1 MGGMSQASSPHSPQ
15 DGPPTPP
22 GEGRPPTG
30 QNAADP
36 KAAGQTSAGQSPH
49 RRGLL
54 RWILVPLL
62 LAGVGFVGY
71 RLGQDDSGS
80 SGTGSGFGAGQGGF
94 GGQGASGQGGTGQG
108 TAGQG
113 TAGQGGA
120 GRSGGSGGATGTTGQ
135 TGAGQGT
142 RGQGGQGQ
150 TAQGQAAQGQ
160 AGTGAGTGASQTGA
174 QGRTGGRTG
183 AGQGAGTRSGG
194 GIVTPV
200 QAAAVKSG
208 TLSAQRRLS
217 GTVAATQ
224 SATVTA
230 RTSGTVTEVLAGVGS
245 ALGAGDTALRLS
257 NPDLQSS
264 VQSAQNALDSAQ
276 VSLRSQAS
284 QTAASRASLRQAV
297 TAAQTSLDNAQRSL
311 TSLQRLYEVGAAA
324 RTEVDAQNV
333 QVQNARSSLVAAQSN
348 LAENTRSGTEGQ
360 ETARLAVQKAQ
371 ITLNQA
377 QASAA
382 AARVTVP
389 FAGQVTALNVGE
401 GQYVSA
407 GTEVLTLVSRDQQ
420 VKVNVPA
427 TEAGSL
433 PVGTALN
440 FVAGQRTYPVKVS
453 QNAGSAGTG
462 SVPVVARFTGESRP
476 AAGTVGT
483 VVYNA
488 KVATGV
494 LVPSTA
500 LQADSQQTYLFTVEN
515 GRAVQH
521 TVTVLGQAGTQ
532 SAVSGVAAGAQVI
545 SQPPTGL
552 LDGGAV
558 RTSSG
563 GTGQSGGSEGGP
575 PPGGPGG
582 GP

>member
-1 MGGMSQASSPHSPQ
+1 MSQASSPHPPQ
-15 DGPPTPP
+15 EGPPTDRTPVD
-22 GEGRPPTG
+22 RS
-30 QNAADP
+30 A
-36 KAAGQTSAGQSPH
+36 AGQSPP

-62 LAGVGFVGY
+62 LAGGGFVGY

-80 SGTGSGFGAGQGGF
+80 SGAGSGFGAGQGGF
-94 GGQGASGQGGTGQG
+94 GAQGSAGQGA
-108 TAGQG
+108 
-113 TAGQGGA
+113 AGQGGA
-120 GRSGGSGGATGTTGQ
+120 GRAGGSGATGAGATATGATGQ
-135 TGAGQGT
+135 AGAGQGT
-142 RGQGGQGQ
+142 RSQPGQGQ
-150 TAQGQAAQGQ
+150 AGT
-160 AGTGAGTGASQTGA
+160 GTGAGTGAGQTGA
-174 QGRTGGRTG
+174 QSGTGGRAG
-183 AGQGAGTRSGG
+183 AGQGTGTRTGS

-217 GTVAATQ
+217 GTVAAAQ
-224 SATVTA
+224 SGTVTA

-257 NPDLQSS
+257 SPDLQSS

-276 VSLRSQAS
+276 LSLRSQAS
-284 QTAASRASLRQAV
+284 QTAAGRASLEQAV
-297 TAAQTSLDNAQRSL
+297 TAAQTSLDNARRSL
-311 TSLQRLYEVGAAA
+311 ASLQRLYEVGAVA

-348 LAENTRSGTEGQ
+348 LAANARSGTEGQ

-377 QASAA
+377 QAAAA

-389 FAGQVTALNVGE
+389 FAGQVTALNVSA

-420 VKVNVPA
+420 VRVNVPP
-427 TEAGSL
+427 TEAASL

-483 VVYNA
+483 VVYDA
-488 KVATGV
+488 RVATGV

-500 LQADSQQTYLFTVEN
+500 LQADSEQTYLFTVEN

-558 RTSSG
+558 RTAAAGS
-563 GTGQSGGSEGGP
+563 QSGGGQGGP

-582 GP
+582 AP

>member
-1 MGGMSQASSPHSPQ
+1 MSQASSPHPPQ
-15 DGPPTPP
+15 EGPPTDRTPVD
-22 GEGRPPTG
+22 RS
-30 QNAADP
+30 A
-36 KAAGQTSAGQSPH
+36 AGQSPP

-80 SGTGSGFGAGQGGF
+80 SGAGSGFGAGQGGF
-94 GGQGASGQGGTGQG
+94 GAQGS
-108 TAGQG
+108 AGQAA
-113 TAGQGGA
+113 AGQGGA
-120 GRSGGSGGATGTTGQ
+120 GRAGSSGATGAGATATGATGQ
-135 TGAGQGT
+135 AGASQGT
-142 RGQGGQGQ
+142 RSQPGQGQ
-150 TAQGQAAQGQ
+150 AGT
-160 AGTGAGTGASQTGA
+160 GTGAGTGAGQTGA
-174 QGRTGGRTG
+174 QSGTGGR
-183 AGQGAGTRSGG
+183 AGQGAGSRIGG

-200 QAAAVKSG
+200 QAAAVQSG

-217 GTVAATQ
+217 GTVAAAQ
-224 SATVTA
+224 SGTVTA

-257 NPDLQSS
+257 SPDLQSS

-276 VSLRSQAS
+276 LSLRSQAS
-284 QTAASRASLRQAV
+284 QTAAGRASLEQAV
-297 TAAQTSLDNAQRSL
+297 TAAQTSLDNARRSL
-311 TSLQRLYEVGAAA
+311 ASLQRLYEVGAVA

-348 LAENTRSGTEGQ
+348 LAANARSGTEGQ

-377 QASAA
+377 QAAAA

-389 FAGQVTALNVGE
+389 FAGQVTALNVSA

-420 VKVNVPA
+420 VRVNVPP
-427 TEAGSL
+427 TEAASL

-483 VVYNA
+483 VVYDA

-500 LQADSQQTYLFTVEN
+500 LQADSEQTYLFTVEN

-532 SAVSGVAAGAQVI
+532 SAVSGVTAGAQVI

-558 RTSSG
+558 RTAAAGS
-563 GTGQSGGSEGGP
+563 QSGGGQGGP

-582 GP
+582 AP

>member
-1 MGGMSQASSPHSPQ
+1 MGGMSQASSPHPPQ
-15 DGPPTPP
+15 EGPPTDRTPVD
-22 GEGRPPTG
+22 RS
-30 QNAADP
+30 A
-36 KAAGQTSAGQSPH
+36 AGQSPP

-80 SGTGSGFGAGQGGF
+80 SGAGSGFGAGQGGF
-94 GGQGASGQGGTGQG
+94 GAQGSAGQGA
-108 TAGQG
+108 
-113 TAGQGGA
+113 AGQGGA
-120 GRSGGSGGATGTTGQ
+120 GRAGGSGATGAGATATGATGQ
-135 TGAGQGT
+135 AGAGQGT
-142 RGQGGQGQ
+142 RSQSGQGQ
-150 TAQGQAAQGQ
+150 AGT
-160 AGTGAGTGASQTGA
+160 GTGAGTGAGQTGA
-174 QGRTGGRTG
+174 QSGTGGR
-183 AGQGAGTRSGG
+183 AGQGAGSRIGG

-200 QAAAVKSG
+200 QVAAVQSG

-217 GTVAATQ
+217 GTVAAAQ
-224 SATVTA
+224 SGTVTA

-257 NPDLQSS
+257 SPDLQSS

-276 VSLRSQAS
+276 LSLRSQAS
-284 QTAASRASLRQAV
+284 QTAAGRASLEQAV

-311 TSLQRLYEVGAAA
+311 ASLQRLYEVGAVA

-348 LAENTRSGTEGQ
+348 LAANARSGTEGQ

-377 QASAA
+377 QAAAA

-389 FAGQVTALNVGE
+389 FAGQVTALNVSA

-420 VKVNVPA
+420 VRVNVPP
-427 TEAGSL
+427 TEAASL

-483 VVYNA
+483 VVYDA
-488 KVATGV
+488 RVATGV

-500 LQADSQQTYLFTVEN
+500 LQADSEQTYLFTVEN

-532 SAVSGVAAGAQVI
+532 SAVSGVTAGAQVI

-552 LDGGAV
+552 LNGGAV
-558 RTSSG
+558 RTAAAGS
-563 GTGQSGGSEGGP
+563 QSGGGQGGP

-582 GP
+582 AP

>member
-1 MGGMSQASSPHSPQ
+1 MGSMSQASPPHPPQ
-15 DGPPTPP
+15 EGPPTD
-22 GEGRPPTG
+22 RHR
-30 QNAADP
+30 AADQSAP
-36 KAAGQTSAGQSPH
+36 SAAGQSPP

-54 RWILVPLL
+54 RFVLVPLL

-71 RLGQDDSGS
+71 RLGQDDSGT
-80 SGTGSGFGAGQGGF
+80 SGTASAFG
-94 GGQGASGQGGTGQG
+94 GGQGAAGQSGAATSGQGAAGQDASRQGGQAISAQTGAAQGGSVQGNGAQGTGAQGGAATGQG
-108 TAGQG
+108 AAGTG
-113 TAGQGGA
+113 TRSGA
-120 GRSGGSGGATGTTGQ
+120 GASGVGTGG

-142 RGQGGQGQ
+142 
-150 TAQGQAAQGQ
+150 
-160 AGTGAGTGASQTGA
+160 GTGSARLGS
-174 QGRTGGRTG
+174 
-183 AGQGAGTRSGG
+183 SV
-194 GIVTPV
+194 VTPV
-200 QAAAVKSG
+200 QAAAVKTG

-217 GTVAATQ
+217 GTVAAAQ
-224 SATVTA
+224 SGTVTA
-230 RTSGTVTEVLAGVGS
+230 RTSGTVTEVLAGVGA

-264 VQSAQNALDSAQ
+264 VQSAQNALDSAGL
-276 VSLRSQAS
+276 SLRSQAS
-284 QTAASRASLRQAV
+284 QTAAGRASLEQAV

-311 TSLQRLYEVGAAA
+311 ASLQRLYEVGAVA

-333 QVQNARSSLVAAQSN
+333 QVQNARSSLVSAQSN
-348 LAENTRSGTEGQ
+348 LAANARSGTEGQ

-389 FAGQVTALNVGE
+389 FAGQVTALNVSA

-420 VKVNVPA
+420 VRVNVPP
-427 TEAGSL
+427 TEAASL

-453 QNAGSAGTG
+453 QNAGSAGSG

-476 AAGTVGT
+476 VAGTVGT
-483 VVYNA
+483 VVYTA

-500 LQADSQQTYLFTVEN
+500 LQADSDKTYLFTVEN

-521 TVTVLGQAGTQ
+521 TVAVLGQAGTQ

-558 RTSSG
+558 RTGAASAQG
-563 GTGQSGGSEGGP
+563 AEGGP
-575 PPGGPGG
+575 PAGGPGG

>member
-1 MGGMSQASSPHSPQ
+1 MSQASSPHPPQ
-15 DGPPTPP
+15 EGPPTDRTPVD
-22 GEGRPPTG
+22 RS
-30 QNAADP
+30 A
-36 KAAGQTSAGQSPH
+36 AGQSPP

-80 SGTGSGFGAGQGGF
+80 SGAGSGFGAGQGGF
-94 GGQGASGQGGTGQG
+94 GAQGS
-108 TAGQG
+108 AGQAA
-113 TAGQGGA
+113 AGQGGA
-120 GRSGGSGGATGTTGQ
+120 GLAGGSGATGAGATATGATGQ
-135 TGAGQGT
+135 AGAGQGT
-142 RGQGGQGQ
+142 RSQPGQGQ
-150 TAQGQAAQGQ
+150 AGT
-160 AGTGAGTGASQTGA
+160 GTGAGTGAGQTGA
-174 QGRTGGRTG
+174 QSGTGGR
-183 AGQGAGTRSGG
+183 AGQGAGSRIGG

-217 GTVAATQ
+217 GTVAAAQ
-224 SATVTA
+224 SGTVTA

-257 NPDLQSS
+257 SPDLQSS

-276 VSLRSQAS
+276 LSLRSQAS
-284 QTAASRASLRQAV
+284 QTAAGRASLEQAV

-311 TSLQRLYEVGAAA
+311 ASLQRLYEVGAVA

-348 LAENTRSGTEGQ
+348 LAANARSGTEGQ

-377 QASAA
+377 QAAAA

-389 FAGQVTALNVGE
+389 FAGQVTALNVSA

-420 VKVNVPA
+420 VRVNVPP
-427 TEAGSL
+427 TEAASL

-483 VVYNA
+483 VVYDA

-500 LQADSQQTYLFTVEN
+500 LQADSEQTYLFTVEN

-532 SAVSGVAAGAQVI
+532 SAVSGVTAGAQVI

-558 RTSSG
+558 RTAAAGS
-563 GTGQSGGSEGGP
+563 QSGGGQGGP

-582 GP
+582 AP

>member
-1 MGGMSQASSPHSPQ
+1 MSQASPPHPPQ
-15 DGPPTPP
+15 EGPPTN
-22 GEGRPPTG
+22 RSK
-30 QNAADP
+30 AADQH
-36 KAAGQTSAGQSPH
+36 AAGQSPH

-54 RWILVPLL
+54 RFVLVPLL

-80 SGTGSGFGAGQGGF
+80 SATAGGFGAGQ
-94 GGQGASGQGGTGQG
+94 SG
-108 TAGQG
+108 
-113 TAGQGGA
+113 AGQGGA
-120 GRSGGSGGATGTTGQ
+120 GPAAGGQGAAGQGGASRQGSGETTRAAGQ
-135 TGAGQGT
+135 AGAGQGT
-142 RGQGGQGQ
+142 RGSGGQGQ
-150 TAQGQAAQGQ
+150 TAQGQAGTR
-160 AGTGAGTGASQTGA
+160 TGAGAGQTGA
-174 QGRTGGRTG
+174 QSGAGGRAGT
-183 AGQGAGTRSGG
+183 GQGAGTRIGG

-200 QAAAVKSG
+200 QAAAAETG
-208 TLSAQRRLS
+208 TLRAQRRLS
-217 GTVAATQ
+217 GTVAAAQ
-224 SATVTA
+224 SATVTT
-230 RTSGTVTEVLAGVGS
+230 RTAGTVTELLAAVGS
-245 ALGAGDTALRLS
+245 SLGAGDTALRLS

-284 QTAASRASLRQAV
+284 QTAAGRASLQQAV

-311 TSLQRLYEVGAAA
+311 SSLQRLYDVGAVA

-333 QVQNARSSLVAAQSN
+333 QVQNARSSLIAAQSN
-348 LAENTRSGTEGQ
+348 LAENARSGAEGQ
-360 ETARLAVQKAQ
+360 ETARLAVQRAQ

-377 QASAA
+377 QAAAA

-389 FAGQVTALNVGE
+389 FAGQVTALNVSP

-407 GTEVLTLVSRDQQ
+407 NTEVLTLVSRDQQ
-420 VKVNVPA
+420 VRVNVPP
-427 TEAGSL
+427 TEAASL

-440 FVAGQRTYPVKVS
+440 FVSGQQTYPVKVS
-453 QNAGSAGTG
+453 QNGGSAGTG

-476 AAGTVGT
+476 SAGTVGT
-483 VVYNA
+483 VVYDA

-500 LQADSQQTYLFTVEN
+500 LQADSDKTYLFTVEN
-515 GRAVQH
+515 GRAAQH

-532 SAVSGVAAGAQVI
+532 SAVSGVSSGTQVI

-558 RTSSG
+558 RTA
-563 GTGQSGGSEGGP
+563 GTGASRSGEGSP
-575 PPGGPGG
+575 PAGGPGG
-582 GP
+582 AP

>member
-1 MGGMSQASSPHSPQ
+1 M
-15 DGPPTPP
+15 
-22 GEGRPPTG
+22 
-30 QNAADP
+30 
-36 KAAGQTSAGQSPH
+36 
-49 RRGLL
+49 L
-54 RWILVPLL
+54 RWILIPLL

-80 SGTGSGFGAGQGGF
+80 SGSAGFGAGS
-94 GGQGASGQGGTGQG
+94 AA
-108 TAGQG
+108 AG
-113 TAGQGGA
+113 
-120 GRSGGSGGATGTTGQ
+120 
-135 TGAGQGT
+135 
-142 RGQGGQGQ
+142 
-150 TAQGQAAQGQ
+150 AAQGQ
-160 AGTGAGTGASQTGA
+160 GTSGQGTSGQGAGSGAAAGA
-174 QGRTGGRTG
+174 GRTG
-183 AGQGAGTRSGG
+183 AGQAGAGPAAAGQGGTGAAGGTRTGGRDTGQSAGATGTRSGS

-200 QAAAVKSG
+200 QAAAVKTG
-208 TLSAQRRLS
+208 TLSAQRRLT
-217 GTVAATQ
+217 GTVGAAQ
-224 SATVTA
+224 STTVTA
-230 RTSGTVTEVLAGVGS
+230 RTSGTVSAVLAQVGS
-245 ALGAGDTALRLS
+245 VVDAGETVLRLS
-257 NPDLQSS
+257 NADLQSS
-264 VQSAQNALDSAQ
+264 VQSAQNALESAQ
-276 VSLRSQAS
+276 VSLRSQSS
-284 QTAASRASLRQAV
+284 QTAAARASLQQAV

-348 LAENTRSGTEGQ
+348 LAENARSGTEGL

-382 AARVTVP
+382 AVQVTVP
-389 FAGQVTALNVGE
+389 FAGQVTALNVSG

-407 GTEVLTLVSRDQQ
+407 NTEVLTLVSRDQQ

-427 TEAGSL
+427 TEAASL

-440 FVAGQRTYPVKVS
+440 FVAGQQTYPVKVS
-453 QNAGSAGTG
+453 QNAGSVEAG
-462 SVPVVARFTGESRP
+462 SVPLVARFTGESRP

-483 VVYNA
+483 VVYTA

-500 LQADSQQTYLFTVEN
+500 LQADSDKTYLFTVED

-532 SAVSGVAAGAQVI
+532 SAVSGIASGAQVV

-552 LDGGAV
+552 LDGAQV
-558 RTSSG
+558 RTGG
-563 GTGQSGGSEGGP
+563 GTSQSQGGEGGP

>member
-1 MGGMSQASSPHSPQ
+1 MGGMSQASSPHPPQ
-15 DGPPTPP
+15 EGPPTDRTPVD
-22 GEGRPPTG
+22 RS
-30 QNAADP
+30 A
-36 KAAGQTSAGQSPH
+36 AGQSPP

-80 SGTGSGFGAGQGGF
+80 SGAGSGFGAGQGGF
-94 GGQGASGQGGTGQG
+94 GAQGSVGQGA
-108 TAGQG
+108 
-113 TAGQGGA
+113 AGQGGA
-120 GRSGGSGGATGTTGQ
+120 GRAGGSGATGATGQ
-135 TGAGQGT
+135 AGAGQGT
-142 RGQGGQGQ
+142 RSQPG
-150 TAQGQAAQGQ
+150 QGQ
-160 AGTGAGTGASQTGA
+160 AGTGTSAGQTGA
-174 QGRTGGRTG
+174 QSGTGGRAG
-183 AGQGAGTRSGG
+183 AGQGTGTRTGG

-200 QAAAVKSG
+200 QAAAVQSG

-217 GTVAATQ
+217 GTVAAAQ
-224 SATVTA
+224 SGTVTA

-257 NPDLQSS
+257 SPDLQSS

-276 VSLRSQAS
+276 LSLRSQAS
-284 QTAASRASLRQAV
+284 QTAAGRASLEQAV
-297 TAAQTSLDNAQRSL
+297 TAAQTSLDNARRSL
-311 TSLQRLYEVGAAA
+311 ASLQRLYEVGAVA

-348 LAENTRSGTEGQ
+348 LAANARSGTEGQ

-377 QASAA
+377 QAAAA

-389 FAGQVTALNVGE
+389 FAGQVTALNVSA

-420 VKVNVPA
+420 VRVNVPP
-427 TEAGSL
+427 TEAASL
-433 PVGTALN
+433 PVGTVLN

-483 VVYNA
+483 VVYDA
-488 KVATGV
+488 RVATGV

-500 LQADSQQTYLFTVEN
+500 LQADSEQTYLFTVEN

-558 RTSSG
+558 RTAAAGS
-563 GTGQSGGSEGGP
+563 QSGGGQGGP

-582 GP
+582 AP

>member
-1 MGGMSQASSPHSPQ
+1 MSQASSPHPPQ
-15 DGPPTPP
+15 EGPPTDRTPVD
-22 GEGRPPTG
+22 RS
-30 QNAADP
+30 A
-36 KAAGQTSAGQSPH
+36 AGQSPP

-80 SGTGSGFGAGQGGF
+80 SGAGSGFGAGQGGF
-94 GGQGASGQGGTGQG
+94 GAQGSAGQGA
-108 TAGQG
+108 
-113 TAGQGGA
+113 AGQGGV
-120 GRSGGSGGATGTTGQ
+120 GRAGGSGATGAGATATGATGQ
-135 TGAGQGT
+135 AGAGQGT
-142 RGQGGQGQ
+142 RSQSGQGQ
-150 TAQGQAAQGQ
+150 AGT
-160 AGTGAGTGASQTGA
+160 GTGAGTGAGQTGA
-174 QGRTGGRTG
+174 QSGTGGR
-183 AGQGAGTRSGG
+183 AGQGAGSRIGG

-200 QAAAVKSG
+200 QAAAVQSG

-217 GTVAATQ
+217 GTVAAAQ
-224 SATVTA
+224 SGTVTA

-245 ALGAGDTALRLS
+245 ALGVGDTALRLS
-257 NPDLQSS
+257 SPDLQSS

-276 VSLRSQAS
+276 LSLRSQAS
-284 QTAASRASLRQAV
+284 QTAAGRASLEQAV

-311 TSLQRLYEVGAAA
+311 ASLQRLYEVGAVA

-348 LAENTRSGTEGQ
+348 LAANARSGTEGQ

-377 QASAA
+377 QAAAA

-389 FAGQVTALNVGE
+389 FAGQVTALNVSA

-420 VKVNVPA
+420 VRVNVPP
-427 TEAGSL
+427 TEAASL

-483 VVYNA
+483 VVYDA
-488 KVATGV
+488 RVATGV

-500 LQADSQQTYLFTVEN
+500 LQADSEQTYLFTVEN

-558 RTSSG
+558 RTGS
-563 GTGQSGGSEGGP
+563 GTGQGGGQGGP

-582 GP
+582 AP

>member
-1 MGGMSQASSPHSPQ
+1 MGGMSQASSPHPPQ
-15 DGPPTPP
+15 EGPPTDRTPVD
-22 GEGRPPTG
+22 RS
-30 QNAADP
+30 A
-36 KAAGQTSAGQSPH
+36 AGQSPP

-80 SGTGSGFGAGQGGF
+80 SGVGSGFGAGQGGF
-94 GGQGASGQGGTGQG
+94 GAQGSAGQGA
-108 TAGQG
+108 
-113 TAGQGGA
+113 AGQGGA
-120 GRSGGSGGATGTTGQ
+120 GRAGSSGATGAGATATGATGQ
-135 TGAGQGT
+135 AGASQGT
-142 RGQGGQGQ
+142 RSQPG
-150 TAQGQAAQGQ
+150 QGQ
-160 AGTGAGTGASQTGA
+160 AGTGTGAGQTGA
-174 QGRTGGRTG
+174 QSGTGGR
-183 AGQGAGTRSGG
+183 AGQGAGSRIGG

-200 QAAAVKSG
+200 QVAAVQSG

-217 GTVAATQ
+217 GTVAAAQ
-224 SATVTA
+224 SGTVTA

-257 NPDLQSS
+257 SPDLQSS

-276 VSLRSQAS
+276 LSLRSQAS
-284 QTAASRASLRQAV
+284 QTAAGRASLEQAV

-311 TSLQRLYEVGAAA
+311 ASLQRLYEVGAVA

-348 LAENTRSGTEGQ
+348 LAANARSGTEGQ

-377 QASAA
+377 QAAAA

-389 FAGQVTALNVGE
+389 FAGQVTALNVSA

-420 VKVNVPA
+420 VRVNVPP
-427 TEAGSL
+427 TEAASL

-483 VVYNA
+483 VVYDA

-500 LQADSQQTYLFTVEN
+500 LQADSEQTYLFTVEN

-532 SAVSGVAAGAQVI
+532 SAVSGVTAGAQVI

-558 RTSSG
+558 RTAAAGS
-563 GTGQSGGSEGGP
+563 QSGGGQGGP

-582 GP
+582 AP

>member
-1 MGGMSQASSPHSPQ
+1 P
-15 DGPPTPP
+15 
-22 GEGRPPTG
+22 
-30 QNAADP
+30 
-36 KAAGQTSAGQSPH
+36 

-80 SGTGSGFGAGQGGF
+80 SGAGSGFGAGQGGF
-94 GGQGASGQGGTGQG
+94 GAQGS
-108 TAGQG
+108 AGQAA
-113 TAGQGGA
+113 AGQGGA
-120 GRSGGSGGATGTTGQ
+120 GRAGSSGATGAGATATGATGQ
-135 TGAGQGT
+135 AGAGQGT
-142 RGQGGQGQ
+142 RSQPG
-150 TAQGQAAQGQ
+150 QGQ
-160 AGTGAGTGASQTGA
+160 AGTGTGAGQTGA
-174 QGRTGGRTG
+174 QSGTGGRAG
-183 AGQGAGTRSGG
+183 AGQGTGTRTGG

-200 QAAAVKSG
+200 QAAAVQSG

-217 GTVAATQ
+217 GTVAAAQ

-257 NPDLQSS
+257 SPDLQSS

-276 VSLRSQAS
+276 LSLRSQAS
-284 QTAASRASLRQAV
+284 QTAAGRASLEQAV

-311 TSLQRLYEVGAAA
+311 ASLQRLYEVGAVA

-348 LAENTRSGTEGQ
+348 LAANARSGTEGQ

-377 QASAA
+377 QAAAA

-389 FAGQVTALNVGE
+389 FAGQVTALNVSA

-420 VKVNVPA
+420 VRVNVPP
-427 TEAGSL
+427 TEAASL
-433 PVGTALN
+433 PVGTVLN

-483 VVYNA
+483 VVYDA

-500 LQADSQQTYLFTVEN
+500 LQADSEQTYLFTVEN

-532 SAVSGVAAGAQVI
+532 SAVSGVTAGAQVI

-558 RTSSG
+558 RTGS
-563 GTGQSGGSEGGP
+563 GTGQGGGQGGP

-582 GP
+582 AP

>member
-1 MGGMSQASSPHSPQ
+1 MGGMSQASSPHPPQ
-15 DGPPTPP
+15 EGPPTDRTPVD
-22 GEGRPPTG
+22 RS
-30 QNAADP
+30 A
-36 KAAGQTSAGQSPH
+36 AGQSPP

-80 SGTGSGFGAGQGGF
+80 SGAGSGFGAGQGGF
-94 GGQGASGQGGTGQG
+94 GAQGS
-108 TAGQG
+108 AGQAA
-113 TAGQGGA
+113 AGQGGA
-120 GRSGGSGGATGTTGQ
+120 GRAGSSGATGAGATATGATGQ
-135 TGAGQGT
+135 AGASQGT
-142 RGQGGQGQ
+142 RSQPGQGQ
-150 TAQGQAAQGQ
+150 AGT
-160 AGTGAGTGASQTGA
+160 GTGAGTGAGQTGA
-174 QGRTGGRTG
+174 QSGTGGR
-183 AGQGAGTRSGG
+183 AGQGAGSRIGG

-200 QAAAVKSG
+200 QAAAVQSG

-217 GTVAATQ
+217 GTVAAAQ
-224 SATVTA
+224 SGTVTA

-257 NPDLQSS
+257 SPDLQSS

-276 VSLRSQAS
+276 LSLRSQAS
-284 QTAASRASLRQAV
+284 QTAAGRASLEQAV
-297 TAAQTSLDNAQRSL
+297 TAAQTSLDNARRSL
-311 TSLQRLYEVGAAA
+311 ASLQRLYEVGAVA

-348 LAENTRSGTEGQ
+348 LAANARSGTEGQ

-377 QASAA
+377 QAAAA

-389 FAGQVTALNVGE
+389 FAGQVTALNVSA

-420 VKVNVPA
+420 VRVNVPP
-427 TEAGSL
+427 TEAASL

-483 VVYNA
+483 VVYDA

-500 LQADSQQTYLFTVEN
+500 LQADSEQTYLFTVEN

-532 SAVSGVAAGAQVI
+532 SAVSGVTAGAQVI

-558 RTSSG
+558 RTAAAGS
-563 GTGQSGGSEGGP
+563 QSGGGQGGP

-582 GP
+582 AP